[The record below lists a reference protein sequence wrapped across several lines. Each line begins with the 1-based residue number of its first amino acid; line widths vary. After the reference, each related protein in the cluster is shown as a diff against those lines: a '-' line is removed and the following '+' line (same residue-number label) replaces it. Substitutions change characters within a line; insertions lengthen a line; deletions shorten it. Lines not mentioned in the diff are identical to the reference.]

1 VRHIGFSTGAL
12 ALGDWQKA
20 RAMLNKSAATAI
32 ELSALREQELDP
44 LIKSLPEIDLSKF
57 DSVFFHAP
65 SKLERFTERELVEK
79 LQPIFMLR
87 YPIILHPDII
97 QNYDL
102 WSDFGELLCIE
113 NMDRRKSKGRTAEEL
128 LSIFEKLQSASFCFD
143 IGHARHIDRTM
154 SQAKAMVREFHAKMK
169 VIHLSEVDIHGHH
182 VPLSFM
188 AMRSF
193 SHLSNLFTDKW
204 PIILESPVHDEH
216 IDADLNCVVEFLSP
230 PGITLLQTA

>member
-1 VRHIGFSTGAL
+1 MRHIGFSTGAL

-20 RAMLNKSAATAI
+20 LAMLNKSAATAI
-32 ELSALREQELDP
+32 ELSALREQELEP

-57 DSVFFHAP
+57 NSVFFHAP
-65 SKLERFTERELVEK
+65 SKLEKLTERELVE
-79 LQPIFMLR
+79 MLKTVTMKEW
-87 YPIILHPDII
+87 PIIVHPDII
-97 QNYDL
+97 QNYNL

-128 LSIFEKLQSASFCFD
+128 LSIFEKLPSASFCFD

-154 SQAKAMVREFHAKMK
+154 SQAKAMIHEFHARMK

-188 AMRSF
+188 AMLSF
-193 SHLSNLFTDKW
+193 SHLSKMIADKW
-204 PIILESPVHDEH
+204 PIIFESPVYNAH
-216 IDADLNCVVEFLSP
+216 IDAEINCAVEFLTT
-230 PGITLLQTA
+230 PGKTLLQTG